1 MRLLRLAVAIAFLC
15 ALAPA
20 QRRTDVQVLEAK
32 VRRVEDGKLAIDG
45 RVKIGQKPLKG
56 LVLVFDFVSSED
68 DPLTTEKIEVDNEEL
83 DAGEE
88 TSFHG
93 TTMNPPG
100 AVRYSMR
107 AFDTAD
113 RQLRIG
119 NAGPF
124 TIE

>member
-1 MRLLRLAVAIAFLC
+1 MRLFSLVLATLCLC
-15 ALAPA
+15 ALATA
-20 QRRTDVQVLEAK
+20 QKKSDVEVLDTK
-32 VRRVEDGKLAIDG
+32 VRRVDEGRLALDG

-56 LVLVFDFVSSED
+56 LILVFDFFSSEN
-68 DPLTTEKIEVDNEEL
+68 DPLTTEKIEVDNEGLE
-83 DAGEE
+83 AGEE

-100 AVRYSMR
+100 AVRYRLR
-107 AFDTAD
+107 AFDIAD